1 MELVQPIRDKKK
13 IEGMKKILA
22 SNPRDVLL
30 IILGIN
36 NGLRISDLLHM
47 RVSDVLQE
55 NRFLVYIVRI
65 IERLL

>member
-1 MELVQPIRDKKK
+1 MELVQPILDRKK

-55 NRFLVYIVRI
+55 NGFLVYIVRI
-65 IERLL
+65 IGRLL